1 VLEKI
6 LCGREVKNFGHCL
19 QNILLKSVPLKHIYK
34 FYMSK
39 IQFEIEYLVHSSA
52 HILYNCIS
60 NPSSLEEWFADS
72 VNQKGDSF
80 QFKWDDED
88 RNALLLSSKKNQH
101 IRWQWNE
108 KEFANTYF
116 EMRIKVDEMTN
127 EVALI
132 ITDYCEEGDQED
144 AKMLWDLAID
154 DLHRVIGR

>member
-1 VLEKI
+1 MLEEI
-6 LCGREVKNFGHCL
+6 LRDREVKNLSLCL
-19 QNILLKSVPLKHIYK
+19 RNVLLKFVPLKHLYK

-39 IQFEIEYLVHSSA
+39 IQFELEYLVHSSA

-72 VNQKGDSF
+72 VNQKGESF
-80 QFKWDDED
+80 QFKWDDEE
-88 RNALLLSSKKNQH
+88 RKAKLLSSKKNQF
-101 IRWQWNE
+101 IRWQWDE

-132 ITDYCEEGDQED
+132 ITDYCDEGDEED
-144 AKMLWDLAID
+144 AQMLWDLAID